1 MVVKSPVSQNITDQ
15 LCRDNCHNA
24 VDSTTRLHDQGT
36 FSQIILGKDLPQ
48 SIASQCTEVI

>member
-15 LCRDNCHNA
+15 LCRDNFHNA